1 MILAVVA
8 GKHWVQTWYRAN
20 IDNKQAYRNNPG
32 STVQEKQLM
41 EKTTILAN
49 PVAESQNFAMR
60 SCIAW
65 STIKKSKEAVT
76 SKLNRNSVFS
86 KTKVVKNAKVL
97 TEGVLR
103 LNSAIQANTV
113 ILMLNHM
120 HEHETKAQKNDYCMY

>member
-1 MILAVVA
+1 
-8 GKHWVQTWYRAN
+8 
-20 IDNKQAYRNNPG
+20 
-32 STVQEKQLM
+32 M
-41 EKTTILAN
+41 EKTTILEN
-49 PVAESQNFAMR
+49 PVAKSQNFAMR

-86 KTKVVKNAKVL
+86 KTRVVKNAKESTQEKL
-97 TEGVLR
+97 GLISDIR
-103 LNSAIQANTV
+103 ANPT